1 MSWVLYIFLQLSL
14 FNAAEATKGCGGI
27 INKHTGVISSPQYP
41 NASDEVVECV
51 WTIVAPEGPGYGI
64 TFIIEEMDGEKEYE
78 KNIEKY
84 TEGKKKCGI
93 RAPNRLEF
101 YHGNSVSRENLHK
114 VVCSKPVWPVE
125 PKNGSMTIRYV
136 QQSPTYRGF
145 KATFDLDCHN
155 IMFAPSGTIKAPE
168 FHDGDPTT
176 RKCSWRIS
184 FFDGARVKATFPQE
198 LVEISETRNTNVSAC
213 YGYTVDFLHR
223 ANGQARVRNANG
235 DVAAAPSDKP
245 ICSSHTELIDA
256 QSVNGPLLIMHVVM
270 HASDRRKF
278 EITWEYE
285 VILKRNG
292 QQLSTPG
299 QIVGRSGNYPMHKVG
314 CTLNSTYCRWWIT
327 APLGQRIV
335 ANITMFMSNASKCEK
350 QYEDGNYIVVHGH
363 HARRGDADFHGLD
376 SRILIRYS
384 AINEPLIVKSPGHEM
399 LIETKI
405 ANEELANIEKFF
417 KADISFTTDLSCGGV
432 VHVSKADRQVLLP
445 HSYPLS
451 YPAHSSCEWTIKT
464 PPGMHPSFDIHTED
478 YSIPPGNCSGT
489 IDYEQFVFKAL
500 TRPTYKFCD
509 ARGWERPMCGSRDFY
524 YEFCDDFGFSSNM
537 FETFAD
543 TVQLAFRVGPRID
556 QVVGMKFFHMR
567 VKPMCGGE
575 EQLIELYDIDDSRY
589 AYCYIFVRLPT
600 DAVNIS
606 QISMTV
612 TQMRTNPGFAARN
625 ITVFSTNVDD
635 SEYLAYPLN
644 DHTQNN
650 FKAKKNIQLKI
661 STDYTKHLTL
671 TVNSEAMPSML

>member
-1 MSWVLYIFLQLSL
+1 M
-14 FNAAEATKGCGGI
+14 A
-27 INKHTGVISSPQYP
+27 
-41 NASDEVVECV
+41 D
-51 WTIVAPEGPGYGI
+51 
-64 TFIIEEMDGEKEYE
+64 
-78 KNIEKY
+78 
-84 TEGKKKCGI
+84 
-93 RAPNRLEF
+93 
-101 YHGNSVSRENLHK
+101 SRE
-114 VVCSKPVWPVE
+114 PRPVE

-256 QSVNGPLLIMHVVM
+256 Q
-270 HASDRRKF
+270 
-278 EITWEYE
+278 
-285 VILKRNG
+285 
-292 QQLSTPG
+292 
-299 QIVGRSGNYPMHKVG
+299 
-314 CTLNSTYCRWWIT
+314 NSTYCRWWIT

-432 VHVSKADRQVLLP
+432 SQKLTAKCCSRIATLFPTLHIL
-445 HSYPLS
+445 H
-451 YPAHSSCEWTIKT
+451 
-464 PPGMHPSFDIHTED
+464 HTED

-671 TVNSEAMPSML
+671 TVNSEAMPYNDSR